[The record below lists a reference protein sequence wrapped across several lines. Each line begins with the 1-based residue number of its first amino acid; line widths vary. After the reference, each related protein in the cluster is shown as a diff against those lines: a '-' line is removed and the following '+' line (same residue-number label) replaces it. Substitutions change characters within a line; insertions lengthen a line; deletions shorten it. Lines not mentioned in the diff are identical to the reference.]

1 MREQKSAG
9 IVLFRNDSG
18 KNEFLLLNYPQGHWD
33 FVKGKI
39 EQNET
44 SHETALRETKEET
57 GITNIEFV
65 DGFEESVEYDF
76 RFKKENIHKKVI
88 FFLAKTNEKN
98 IKLSHEH
105 NDYLWL
111 EYNDALKKT
120 TFENA
125 KNVLTKANEFLSSY
139 YLIVIVL
146 RYVQGFWNQELFF
159 PQSESHYHL

>member
-1 MREQKSAG
+1 MGTEKSAG
-9 IVLFRNDSG
+9 IVLFRNDSD

-76 RFKKENIHKKVI
+76 RFKKEDIHKKVI

-125 KNVLTKANEFLSSY
+125 KNVLTKANEFLLSTS
-139 YLIVIVL
+139 
-146 RYVQGFWNQELFF
+146 
-159 PQSESHYHL
+159 

>member
-9 IVLFRNDSG
+9 IVLFRNASN

-44 SHETALRETKEET
+44 PHEAATRETKEET
-57 GITNIEFV
+57 GITNIEFI
-65 DGFEESVEYDF
+65 DDFEESVEYDF
-76 RFKKENIHKKVI
+76 RFKKEDIHKKVI
-88 FFLAKTNEKN
+88 FFLAKTSEKN
-98 IKLSHEH
+98 IHLSHEH
-105 NDYLWL
+105 NDYIWL

-125 KNVLTKANEFLSSY
+125 KNVLSKANEFLSSAC
-139 YLIVIVL
+139 
-146 RYVQGFWNQELFF
+146 
-159 PQSESHYHL
+159 

>member
-1 MREQKSAG
+1 MGTEKSAG
-9 IVLFRNDSG
+9 IVLFRNDSD

-76 RFKKENIHKKVI
+76 RFKKEDIHKKVI

-125 KNVLTKANEFLSSY
+125 KNVLTKANEFLSNTS
-139 YLIVIVL
+139 
-146 RYVQGFWNQELFF
+146 
-159 PQSESHYHL
+159 

>member
-9 IVLFRNDSG
+9 IVLFRNDSD

-57 GITNIEFV
+57 GITNIKFV

-76 RFKKENIHKKVI
+76 RFKKEDIHKKVI

-125 KNVLTKANEFLSSY
+125 KNVLTKANEFLSNTS
-139 YLIVIVL
+139 
-146 RYVQGFWNQELFF
+146 
-159 PQSESHYHL
+159 

>member
-9 IVLFRNDSG
+9 IVLFRNDSD

-33 FVKGKI
+33 FIKGKV
-39 EQNET
+39 EEGEM
-44 SHETALRETKEET
+44 SHETASRETKEET

-76 RFKKENIHKKVI
+76 RFKKEDIHKKVI

-125 KNVLTKANEFLSSY
+125 KNVLTKANEFLSS
-139 YLIVIVL
+139 I
-146 RYVQGFWNQELFF
+146 
-159 PQSESHYHL
+159 S

>member
-1 MREQKSAG
+1 MGTEKSAG
-9 IVLFRNDSG
+9 IVLFRNDSS

-33 FVKGKI
+33 FIKGKV

-44 SHETALRETKEET
+44 PHETAIREAREET
-57 GITNIEFV
+57 GITNIEFI

-76 RFKKENIHKKVI
+76 RFKRENIHKKVI
-88 FFLAKTNEKN
+88 FFLAKTDEKN

-125 KNVLTKANEFLSSY
+125 KNVLSKANEFLSAT
-139 YLIVIVL
+139 
-146 RYVQGFWNQELFF
+146 F
-159 PQSESHYHL
+159 

>member
-1 MREQKSAG
+1 MGTELSAG
-9 IVLFRNDSG
+9 IVLFRNNSD

-44 SHETALRETKEET
+44 LHEAAIRETREET
-57 GITNIEFV
+57 GITNIEFI

-88 FFLAKTNEKN
+88 FFLAKTDEKN

-111 EYNDALKKT
+111 EYSDALKKT

-125 KNVLTKANEFLSSY
+125 KNVLTKANEFLSS
-139 YLIVIVL
+139 I
-146 RYVQGFWNQELFF
+146 R
-159 PQSESHYHL
+159 

>member
-9 IVLFRNDSG
+9 IVLFRNDSD

-76 RFKKENIHKKVI
+76 RFKKEDIHKKVI
-88 FFLAKTNEKN
+88 FFLAETNEKN

-125 KNVLTKANEFLSSY
+125 KNVLTKANEFLSS
-139 YLIVIVL
+139 I
-146 RYVQGFWNQELFF
+146 
-159 PQSESHYHL
+159 S

>member
-1 MREQKSAG
+1 MREQKSTG

-33 FVKGKI
+33 FVKGKV
-39 EQNET
+39 EEGET
-44 SHETALRETKEET
+44 PHETASRETKEET
-57 GITNIEFV
+57 GISDIEFIG
-65 DGFEESVEYDF
+65 GFEESVEYDF
-76 RFKKENIHKKVI
+76 RFKKEDIHKKVI

-125 KNVLTKANEFLSSY
+125 KNVLTKANEFLSNIS
-139 YLIVIVL
+139 
-146 RYVQGFWNQELFF
+146 
-159 PQSESHYHL
+159 

>member
-9 IVLFRNDSG
+9 IVLFRNDSD

-33 FVKGKI
+33 FVKGKV
-39 EQNET
+39 EQGET
-44 SHETALRETKEET
+44 PHETALRETKEET
-57 GITNIEFV
+57 GITNIEFI

-76 RFKKENIHKKVI
+76 RFKKEDIHKKVI

-105 NDYLWL
+105 NDYFWL

-125 KNVLTKANEFLSSY
+125 KNVLTKANKFLSST
-139 YLIVIVL
+139 
-146 RYVQGFWNQELFF
+146 
-159 PQSESHYHL
+159 S